1 MPDWRGCSSMVR
13 PRCST
18 DRMSTRPSRP
28 FAIWSALACAAAAP
42 FLLMPGPLMAADA
55 QNADYPLPTFGGWG
69 VNPADIDRAS
79 RPGDD
84 FFAYV
89 NGKWERA
96 EVIPDQYVYS
106 GNVLALRLGS
116 ERAVRAIIEELAAT
130 PHPDGT
136 IEQRLADS
144 YRAFLDR
151 PAIDAAGMAP
161 AQPFLDRI
169 RAATT
174 RAQLAALMA
183 EPGMPSPIGFDVDID
198 PNAPTA
204 NAAFAGIGGLGLPD
218 RDYYLSDTVRNVDL
232 RTKYKATLA
241 FLLGKAGYAD
251 AAAVAERVYE
261 FEHQIALVS
270 WDRALSRNPLLTTN
284 VVPLTTFES
293 WGSDFPLTPLIDG
306 SALGKVA
313 SLIVREVPPDAARAA
328 ALDLSAADL
337 ARLGG
342 GMPALAKLLGATD
355 PATIQAWMAA
365 HFLRAHAAV
374 LPSDIDDAYFA
385 FYGKTLSG
393 QEKQRP
399 RWQRAVGAVEG
410 QMGEAIGKIYVARNF
425 PPSSKVAM
433 EKLVANLRAAM
444 AVNLKD
450 LAWMT
455 PETRAA
461 ARTKLD
467 QFGVKIGYPE
477 KFKTYDGLVIR
488 PDAPLANAIA
498 SERWH
503 WQDQLRELAEGVD
516 KTKWLMTPQTV
527 NAYYMPTANEIVF
540 PAAYLQPPYFNPR
553 ADDAV
558 NYGAVGATIGHE
570 IGHGFDDQGS
580 RYDGTGQLRD
590 WWTQADRKTFET
602 LTARLVAQ
610 YDRQCPYD
618 EGKTCH
624 NGRLTLGENIGDL
637 GGLSM
642 AYAAYHLSLHGKPAK
657 VIDGLTGDQR
667 FFLSYAQAWR
677 WKMREAFGRQLLK
690 TDPHSLANA
699 RVNAVLPNFDPW
711 YKAFN
716 VKPGDK
722 LYLPPEQRVHIW

>member
-1 MPDWRGCSSMVR
+1 MPKIPYR
-13 PRCST
+13 PL
-18 DRMSTRPSRP
+18 
-28 FAIWSALACAAAAP
+28 AALSALLCAAAP
-42 FLLMPGPLMAADA
+42 ITLMAATPATATDA
-55 QNADYPLPTFGGWG
+55 EGADYPLPTFGGWG
-69 VNPADIDRAS
+69 VNTADIDRSA

-89 NGKWERA
+89 NGKWAHA
-96 EVIPDQYVYS
+96 EVIPDRYVYS
-106 GNVLALRLGS
+106 GNVLALRVGS
-116 ERAVRAIIEELAAT
+116 EHAVRAIIEDLAAV
-130 PHPDGT
+130 PHPDGS

-174 RAQLAALMA
+174 RAQLAALMG
-183 EPGMPSPIGFDVDID
+183 EPGMPSPIGLDVDID

-204 NAAFAGIGGLGLPD
+204 NAAFASISRLGLPD
-218 RDYYLSDTVRNVDL
+218 RDYYLGDTVRNIDL
-232 RTKYKATLA
+232 RTKYKAMLA

-251 AAAVAERVYE
+251 AAATAERVYE

-270 WDRALSRNPLLTTN
+270 WDRGLSRNPLLTTN
-284 VVPLTTFES
+284 VVPVATFES
-293 WGSDFPLTPLIDG
+293 WGSDFPLAPLVEG

-313 SLIVREVPPDAARAA
+313 FLIVSEVPPDAAHAA
-328 ALDLSAADL
+328 ALDVSAADL

-342 GMPALAKLLGATD
+342 GMPALAKLLGTTD
-355 PATIQAWMAA
+355 PATIRAWMAA
-365 HFLRAHAAV
+365 HFLIAHAAV
-374 LPSDIDDAYFA
+374 LPSDIDDAAFA
-385 FYGKTLSG
+385 FYGKALSG
-393 QEKQRP
+393 QEQQRP
-399 RWQRAVGAVEG
+399 RWQRAVGTVEG

-425 PPSSKVAM
+425 PPSSKAAM

-444 AVNLKD
+444 AANLKD

-477 KFKTYDGLVIR
+477 TFKTYDGLVIR

-498 SERWH
+498 AERWR
-503 WQDQLRELAEGVD
+503 WQDRLRELAAGVD
-516 KTKWLMTPQTV
+516 RTRWLMTPQTV
-527 NAYYMPTANEIVF
+527 NAYYNPTSNEIVF
-540 PAAYLQPPYFNPR
+540 PAAYLQPPFFNPK

-580 RYDGTGQLRD
+580 RYDGTGRLRN
-590 WWTQADRKTFET
+590 WWTQTDRQTFET

-624 NGRLTLGENIGDL
+624 NGKLTLGENIGDL

-642 AYAAYHLSLHGKPAK
+642 AYEAYHLSLHGKPAK

-667 FFLSYAQAWR
+667 FFLAYAQAHR
-677 WKMREAFGRQLLK
+677 WKLREAFGRQLLK
-690 TDPHSLANA
+690 TDPHSLAMA

-711 YKAFN
+711 YKAFAI
-716 VKPGDK
+716 KPGDR
-722 LYLPPEQRVHIW
+722 LYLPPEERVHIW